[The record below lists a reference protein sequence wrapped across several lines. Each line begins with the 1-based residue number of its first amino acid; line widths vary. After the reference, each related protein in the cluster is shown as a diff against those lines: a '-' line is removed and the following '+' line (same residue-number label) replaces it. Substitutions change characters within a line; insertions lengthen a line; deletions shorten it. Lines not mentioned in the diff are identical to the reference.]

1 LRVRDH
7 DNIARIEVP
16 HADMPMFL
24 DEKISKKIME
34 KFKAL
39 GYAYVTL
46 DLQGYRM
53 GSMNEPL
60 KETR

>member
-16 HADMPMFL
+16 RADMPML
-24 DEKISKKIME
+24 LNEKISRKIME

-39 GYAYVTL
+39 GYTYVTL

-60 KETR
+60 KEK